1 MPGQIE
7 EEIKNRRLDQLMSL
21 QQAISLEQN
30 QKRVGEICEVL
41 VEGKQEGKY
50 VGRSIRE
57 APESDGSIFFS
68 SSKPRVPGQYVM
80 VQLTGADAYD
90 LFGEEIQ

>member
-1 MPGQIE
+1 ME
-7 EEIKNRRLDQLMSL
+7 
-21 QQAISLEQN
+21 
-30 QKRVGEICEVL
+30 GE
-41 VEGKQEGKY
+41 QEGKY

-68 SSKPRVPGQYVM
+68 SSKPLVPGQYVM